1 MQNMC
6 LNGKLPI
13 EVVNK
18 HYIIKPNMKQYQLSM
33 ISEQTTSTQT
43 AIDDTEG
50 GINYDE

>member
-1 MQNMC
+1 
-6 LNGKLPI
+6 
-13 EVVNK
+13 
-18 HYIIKPNMKQYQLSM
+18 M